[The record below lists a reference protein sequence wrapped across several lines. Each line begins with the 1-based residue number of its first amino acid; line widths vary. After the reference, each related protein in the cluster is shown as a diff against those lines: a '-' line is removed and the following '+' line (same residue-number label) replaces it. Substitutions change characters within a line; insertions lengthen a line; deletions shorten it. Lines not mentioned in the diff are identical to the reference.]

1 MSFLYKVE
9 GRAESLS
16 SGSSHLEGQTKDGF
30 RAGQS
35 HPPCEQLVMTESLH
49 PATDHF
55 TGIVLDLSG
64 EIRRLMLSPRS
75 GLMLMVPLLH
85 APDRLTY
92 PCHVDSG
99 THTRLSFGPE
109 KRQAGQLLDLCL
121 QEPTWISGPIQ
132 ILHRS
137 PLGPDMELTQE
148 VPPHRSQKDQG
159 GDHEHTHSPGPE
171 GAVCIFLGR
180 HSPKLK
186 PHRNQQ

>member
-16 SGSSHLEGQTKDGF
+16 SGSSHLEGQRKEGF

-55 TGIVLDLSG
+55 KGIALDLSG
-64 EIRRLMLSPRS
+64 EIRRVVLSPRS
-75 GLMLMVPLLH
+75 GLMLMIPLLP
-85 APDRLTY
+85 APDHLTY

-109 KRQAGQLLDLCL
+109 KRQAGQLLDLCP
-121 QEPTWISGPIQ
+121 QEPIWISGPLQ

-137 PLGPDMELTQE
+137 P
-148 VPPHRSQKDQG
+148 
-159 GDHEHTHSPGPE
+159 
-171 GAVCIFLGR
+171 
-180 HSPKLK
+180 
-186 PHRNQQ
+186 